1 METIKETDIHSFCKN
16 ILCSSCIS
24 TEDFEFSIKFEN
36 LSLSSHLE
44 LVPIERLDAVE
55 AGGGGA
61 NPGVPLALAPS
72 PSIHH
77 IGGASPGAAVGGG
90 GLEAGVLVGLEP
102 RGRLVVLVLLTGA
115 GLQHPLAAS
124 CLAS

>member
-1 METIKETDIHSFCKN
+1 MF
-16 ILCSSCIS
+16 ILLS
-24 TEDFEFSIKFEN
+24 TEDFKFSIKFEN

-61 NPGVPLALAPS
+61 PPGVPLALAPS

-77 IGGASPGAAVGGG
+77 IGGASPGAAIGGG